1 MTILPSLGHAFHTGA
16 PVSVFVHLFQK
27 IIYYLLFI
35 VQTLLPSVNTFFVVT
50 VGDFSFWP
58 YATHVALGLEQY
70 LSLTLA
76 DIVHIFR
83 VPSRSVTPTL

>member
-35 VQTLLPSVNTFFVVT
+35 VQTLLPSVNTFFVIT
-50 VGDFSFWP
+50 VGDFFGHTQPMSPLDWSST
-58 YATHVALGLEQY
+58 YH
-70 LSLTLA
+70 
-76 DIVHIFR
+76 
-83 VPSRSVTPTL
+83 